1 MGEQSMAAKL
11 VAVINMK
18 GGVGKTTLSYNLSDQ
33 LVRDENKNVLLI
45 DLDPQA
51 NATIISVDEARL
63 KAHRDAGKKTI
74 TDLFIDSYAP
84 RGPIQGT
91 TKPPKLSDY
100 VLNVFTTGSGKKFDL
115 IASDIYLS
123 TVLRGISVGPYDL
136 NALIGDQAHNQYD
149 YIIADCAP
157 TYSWLTTIAFNTCGA
172 VLIPMVSD
180 TFGLYGTQLLK
191 QIVEEHKHD
200 FGLEIKIIGVVFMMK
215 DKTASGTAFENE
227 IIKSWGADKIFG
239 SKISENK
246 WYRVAAGKR
255 MSLDATSA
263 HSGAKAELDAF
274 VKEFMTRMT

>member
-1 MGEQSMAAKL
+1 
-11 VAVINMK
+11 
-18 GGVGKTTLSYNLSDQ
+18 
-33 LVRDENKNVLLI
+33 LLI

-51 NATIISVDEARL
+51 NATIISVGESQLESHR
-63 KAHRDAGKKTI
+63 KANKKTI

-91 TKPPKLSDY
+91 PKPARLPDY
-100 VLNVFTTGSGKKFDL
+100 TLNVFTTSAGAKFDL
-115 IASDIYLS
+115 IPSDIYLS

-136 NALIGDQAHNQYD
+136 NALIDDQARNQYD

-180 TFGLYGTQLLK
+180 TFGLYGTRLLK
-191 QIVEEHKHD
+191 QIIEEHKHD
-200 FGLEIKIIGVVFMMK
+200 FGTDIKIVGVVFMMK
-215 DKTASGTAFENE
+215 DKTSSGTAFENQ
-227 IIKSWGADKIFG
+227 IITSWGAEMIFA

-255 MSLDATSA
+255 ISIDNTGA
-263 HSGAKAELDAF
+263 SGGVKDELDAF
-274 VKEFMTRMT
+274 VNEFITRMA